1 MSSYYPEGGMM
12 GSGIYS
18 VEVEYEE
25 FVCEDEDCGKTNE
38 EGTTATDDWGTYI
51 IECEFCGRTYR
62 ESSLSQDKDDYY
74 QD

>member
-25 FVCEDEDCGKTNE
+25 FFCEDCEKTNE
-38 EGTTATDDWGTYI
+38 AGTTATDDWGTYI
-51 IECEFCGRTYR
+51 IECEFCNHTHR
-62 ESSLSQDKDDYY
+62 ESSLSEDRDDYY